1 MKLRFAGLLAALL
14 CLSLLPCSPATA
26 KEKKKAEPAAIGGS
40 KFSVLSPLGT
50 PPAIHLLGMAPRPNG
65 LDGKTIYIVDDGFP
79 GGEVLLNEMAVWF
92 NQNMPGVKV
101 VFRTK
106 AGPFEYEDPH
116 LFAEIKE
123 KADAVI
129 MGMGH

>member
-1 MKLRFAGLLAALL
+1 MKSRFTALLIALL
-14 CLSLLPCSPATA
+14 CLALWHSNQALA
-26 KEKKKAEPAAIGGS
+26 KGKTKSDGASSVGP
-40 KFSVLSPLGT
+40 KFVVLSPLGT
-50 PPAIHLLGMAPRPNG
+50 PPPIQTLAMAPRLNS

-79 GGEVLLNEMAVWF
+79 GGEVLLKEMAAWF
-92 NQNMPGVKV
+92 NQNMPSVNV

-106 AGPFEYEDPH
+106 AGPFEYEDPR

>member
-1 MKLRFAGLLAALL
+1 MKLRFATFLIFLL
-14 CLSLLPCSPATA
+14 CLVPWPGSPALA
-26 KEKKKAEPAAIGGS
+26 KSKKKADPARGPGP
-40 KFSVLSPLGT
+40 KFAVLSPLGT
-50 PPAIHLLGMAPRPNG
+50 PPPITRLAMAPRPNS
-65 LDGKTIYIVDDGFP
+65 LEGKTVYIVDDGFP
-79 GGEVLLNEMAVWF
+79 GGEVLLREMATWF
-92 NQNMPGVKV
+92 NQNIPSVKV

-106 AGPFEYEDPH
+106 AGPFEYEDPR

>member
-1 MKLRFAGLLAALL
+1 MRSRPTALL
-14 CLSLLPCSPATA
+14 IASLCLALWPTGPASA
-26 KEKKKAEPAAIGGS
+26 GGS
-40 KFSVLSPLGT
+40 KKSSSVTTAEPRLAVLSPLGT
-50 PPAIHLLGMAPRPNG
+50 PPAIQLLGMAPRPNG

-92 NQNMPGVKV
+92 NQNMPSVKV

-106 AGPFEYEDPH
+106 AGPFEYEDPR

>member
-1 MKLRFAGLLAALL
+1 MKLRFAASLAALL
-14 CLSLLPCSPATA
+14 CFTLWPQNQALAGG
-26 KEKKKAEPAAIGGS
+26 KKTSDRPITVEPR
-40 KFSVLSPLGT
+40 FSVLSPLGT
-50 PPAIHLLGMAPRPNG
+50 PPPIKQLAMAPRLNS

-92 NQNMPGVKV
+92 NQNMPSVKV

-106 AGPFEYEDPH
+106 AGPFEYEDPR

>member
-1 MKLRFAGLLAALL
+1 MKIRSTAFLAALF
-14 CLSLLPCSPATA
+14 CLMLWPTGQARA
-26 KEKKKAEPAAIGGS
+26 GNKKASDVSKTAEPRLA
-40 KFSVLSPLGT
+40 VLSPLGT
-50 PPAIHLLGMAPRPNG
+50 PPAIQLLGMAPRPNG

-79 GGEVLLNEMAVWF
+79 GGEVLLSEMAVWF
-92 NQNMPGVKV
+92 NQNMPSVKV